1 MLSVKTESLMIENAY
16 LAEANVQMSPAG
28 RSVTRMLMESEPSA
42 NYTLAGPEPINAEV
56 GPSAPENR

>member
-28 RSVTRMLMESEPSA
+28 RRPQGHSDA
-42 NYTLAGPEPINAEV
+42 NGIGTIC
-56 GPSAPENR
+56 